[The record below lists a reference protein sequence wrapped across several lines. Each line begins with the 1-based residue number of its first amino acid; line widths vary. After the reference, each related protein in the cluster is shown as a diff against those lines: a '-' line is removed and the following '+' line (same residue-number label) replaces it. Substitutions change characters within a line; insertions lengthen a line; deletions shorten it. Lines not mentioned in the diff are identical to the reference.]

1 LPQQNRAVLRKL
13 FLFYLLLLSQ
23 ISIAQSDT
31 CGMRISLLT
40 CSPGEELYA
49 TFGHTA
55 IRVQHAATATDEVF
69 NYGMFEFNPDFYPKF
84 IRGQLLYSLGVEP
97 YPDFA
102 YTYQYERRS
111 VAEQELRLSCRQK
124 EKLWMAL
131 RENATAEKRHY
142 KYDFLFDNCTTRA
155 RDMIA
160 QQAGAPVQ
168 FQSILPKG
176 RLTFRN
182 MLHTYLDR
190 GGQHWSKLGI
200 DLVLGARLDRQVS
213 NYEAM
218 FLPDY
223 LMKGIDKAQFAGMRL
238 ATPPATILQMP
249 AAQKEFSLFRPVV
262 VFTLLLLV
270 VVLLSGSKGPKALL
284 LLRMFDRF
292 FFFALGLAGL
302 FLLFMWFGTDH
313 RVCRD
318 NLNLLWA
325 LPTHLAAA
333 FFAGRSTDGS
343 LTYFKAV
350 FWGMLLLLAA
360 WAFLPQQLNIALLPL
375 ILLIAAR
382 SYHLSKP
389 EAYAHR
395 NN

>member
-1 LPQQNRAVLRKL
+1 LLL
-13 FLFYLLLLSQ
+13 YLLLLFQTSFSQ
-23 ISIAQSDT
+23 TDS
-31 CGMRISLLT
+31 CGLRISLLT

-55 IRVQHAATATDEVF
+55 LRVQHAATGTDEVF

-84 IRGQLLYSLGVEP
+84 IRGKLLYNLGVES

-102 YTYQYERRS
+102 YTYQYEQRS
-111 VAEQELRLSCRQK
+111 VAEQELRLSCGQK

-131 RENATAEKRHY
+131 RENAKEENRHY
-142 KYDFLFDNCTTRA
+142 RYDFLFDNCTTRA

-160 QQAGAPVQ
+160 QHAGALVQ
-168 FQSILPKG
+168 FQNILPEE
-176 RLTFRN
+176 RFTFRN
-182 MLHTYLDR
+182 MLHIYLDSGR
-190 GGQHWSKLGI
+190 QYWSKLGI
-200 DLVLGARLDRQVS
+200 DLLLGAKLDRQVT
-213 NYEAM
+213 NKEAM

-223 LMKGIDKAQFAGMRL
+223 LMKGVDKAKLENRPL

-249 AAQKEFSLFRPVV
+249 MIRKQAGLLRPAI
-262 VFTLLLLV
+262 VFTALLFLVLLL
-270 VVLLSGSKGPKALL
+270 SRSKGPKALS
-284 LLRMFDRF
+284 LLRMFDKVF
-292 FFFALGLAGL
+292 FLALGLAGL
-302 FLLFMWFGTDH
+302 LLLFMWFGTDH
-313 RVCRD
+313 VVCRD

-333 FFAGRSTDGS
+333 FFAGKNTDRS

-350 FWGMLLLLAA
+350 FWVMLLLLAA

-382 SYHLSKP
+382 SYQLSKP
-389 EAYAHR
+389 EAYAPR
-395 NN
+395 KN